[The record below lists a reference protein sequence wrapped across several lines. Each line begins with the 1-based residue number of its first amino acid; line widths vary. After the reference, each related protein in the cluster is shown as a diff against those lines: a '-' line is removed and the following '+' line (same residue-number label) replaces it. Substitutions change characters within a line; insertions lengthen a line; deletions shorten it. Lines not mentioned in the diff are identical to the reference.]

1 MKRILLVSMYTI
13 ACITMISCTNDTA
26 TANDNKATV
35 VANAPGDPSSVPPT
49 KP

>member
-1 MKRILLVSMYTI
+1 MKRILLVSMYAI

-26 TANDNKATV
+26 TANDNKAKVLASDPNT
-35 VANAPGDPSSVPPT
+35 ANPPI